1 MEPVEIIH
9 SEAIYGAKTKQ
20 PLVRIAWGDKEMMCH
35 VEDAKRIAYDILD
48 CAHASDGDAF
58 IVDWLRDTLKVEE
71 DKIWQILLEFR
82 TARIRKNGEA

>member
-1 MEPVEIIH
+1 MDEVEVIH
-9 SEAIYGAKTKQ
+9 SEAMYGAKTKQ
-20 PLVRIAWGDKEMMCH
+20 ALVKIKWGEKEMVLH

-48 CAHASDGDAF
+48 TAHASDGDAF

-82 TARIRKNGEA
+82 DARIRKNGEQ